1 MKKIFDKE
9 KLKSHNGIIFVCVV
23 ALVCCIGVVNGKLSE
38 KGALGVSAGYEDY
51 ENEEMAA
58 HSGDVLVDSLNLS
71 AAEGSSSDAAQNGD
85 KAGGDSTADKD
96 AAGAASGEKTETVTS
111 DDASSVAG
119 SDEFFKEARET
130 LAYDRN
136 EMISVLTD
144 TIDNAGE
151 GSEKNSA
158 KEQKDKIIKYMD
170 MEKSLE
176 NLIRSKGYS
185 DAFVIV
191 TDKSVNVTVQA
202 DSIDDQDAARI
213 LDIVMRETGRNA
225 DGIVVQAKR
234 LRARN
239 LHRCKTAPD
248 LLSYITEK
256 FPGGWRRDPG
266 GAGTAFD
273 AGCRKETRL

>member
-1 MKKIFDKE
+1 MKKMFDKE
-9 KLKSHNGIIFVCVV
+9 KLKSRNGIIFVCVV

-71 AAEGSSSDAAQNGD
+71 AAGGSSGEAE
-85 KAGGDSTADKD
+85 KKEE
-96 AAGAASGEKTETVTS
+96 AAGEGNSEGEVSGEKTETVTS
-111 DDASSVAG
+111 DDASSAAG

-144 TIDNAGE
+144 TIDNAEE

-185 DAFVIV
+185 DAFVII

-202 DSIDDQDAARI
+202 ESLNDQDAAKI
-213 LDIVMRETGRNA
+213 LDVVMRETGRNA
-225 DGIVVQAKR
+225 DGVVIQAKS
-234 LRARN
+234 A
-239 LHRCKTAPD
+239 A
-248 LLSYITEK
+248 
-256 FPGGWRRDPG
+256 
-266 GAGTAFD
+266 A
-273 AGCRKETRL
+273 

>member
-185 DAFVIV
+185 DAFV

-225 DGIVVQAKR
+225 DGIVVQAKS
-234 LRARN
+234 A
-239 LHRCKTAPD
+239 A
-248 LLSYITEK
+248 
-256 FPGGWRRDPG
+256 
-266 GAGTAFD
+266 A
-273 AGCRKETRL
+273 